1 MSARQTIDEVLQKF
15 AHQIG
20 LPELHLTDNELSL
33 AFDDHLKVHF
43 IFHPETN
50 TLQLETEIVGLQIV
64 NSDLY
69 RSFLAFN
76 YHWPEH
82 QLFFSLDNHRHV
94 LCLNKLIG
102 IEQLDYEYFEN
113 ALAELLTQSE
123 SWESLLSAHVVAEET
138 PAMPQSLDLRV

>member
-1 MSARQTIDEVLQKF
+1 MLDYKLSILIFIVLFGVQFTIGQ
-15 AHQIG
+15 
-20 LPELHLTDNELSL
+20 N
-33 AFDDHLKVHF
+33 
-43 IFHPETN
+43 TN
-50 TLQLETEIVGLQIV
+50 
-64 NSDLY
+64 Y
-69 RSFLAFN
+69 
-76 YHWPEH
+76 
-82 QLFFSLDNHRHV
+82 FFSLDNHRHV